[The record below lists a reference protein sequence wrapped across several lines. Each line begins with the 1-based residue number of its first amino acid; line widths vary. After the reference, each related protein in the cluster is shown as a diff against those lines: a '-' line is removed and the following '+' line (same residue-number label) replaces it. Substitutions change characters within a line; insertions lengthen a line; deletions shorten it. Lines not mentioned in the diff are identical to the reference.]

1 MNAENKT
8 YAQMRDGEIVPVYEY
23 HYTGTVNVWTE
34 NGLQDGREQQAL
46 QEFEQVPSYVE
57 RFKLEAE

>member
-1 MNAENKT
+1 MVGIPDWSHEPFANLEQIAADQAAIDAEL
-8 YAQMRDGEIVPVYEY
+8 AEFRQR
-23 HYTGTVNVWTE
+23 
-34 NGLQDGREQQAL
+34 REQLAL